1 MLHETP
7 VTSISTEVLNEAFRR
22 AQLSGRVYPDVS
34 DYPCGI
40 RTCEIYDVYQPF
52 LEELINKKKSSI
64 LCTDCP
70 LEDCTEK
77 RESTVETETY
87 GGDDIATVLQLAD
100 I

>member
-1 MLHETP
+1 MLHENPT
-7 VTSISTEVLNEAFRR
+7 TSISTKVLNEAFRR

-40 RTCEIYDVYQPF
+40 RTREIYDVYQPF
-52 LEELINKKKSSI
+52 IEEFISQKESSI
-64 LCTDCP
+64 LCINCP
-70 LEDCTEK
+70 FEDCTKK
-77 RESTVETETY
+77 RETKEEIETY